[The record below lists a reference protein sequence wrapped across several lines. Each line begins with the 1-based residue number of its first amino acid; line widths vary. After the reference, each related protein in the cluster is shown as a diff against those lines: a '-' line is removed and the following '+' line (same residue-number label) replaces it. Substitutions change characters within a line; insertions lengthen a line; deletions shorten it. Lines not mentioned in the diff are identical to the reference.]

1 MAEIIIDHLDGITQV
16 IFNRPEVRNALT
28 FEMYDRVYDLCTE
41 ANTSRE
47 IKAIIFAGSG
57 SSAFASGTDIGL
69 LQSLGNGKDGIDYEE
84 RIERVI
90 GAVERCRAPTIAA
103 IAGACT
109 GGGAALATACDLR
122 VGAKNMKFGYPMA
135 KTLGNCLSLANSA
148 RLAFLIGP
156 GRFKELLFT
165 ARLMGAEEGYAAGLI
180 NEIVDAP
187 EEVLSYARALAV
199 RIIRHAPLT
208 IWAAKEALFR
218 IYAKLQS
225 VDFNDVIERSY
236 GSNDFQLGV
245 NSFINKETPKWSG
258 E

>member
-1 MAEIIIDHLDGITQV
+1 
-16 IFNRPEVRNALT
+16 
-28 FEMYDRVYDLCTE
+28 
-41 ANTSRE
+41 
-47 IKAIIFAGSG
+47 
-57 SSAFASGTDIGL
+57 
-69 LQSLGNGKDGIDYEE
+69 
-84 RIERVI
+84 
-90 GAVERCRAPTIAA
+90 
-103 IAGACT
+103 
-109 GGGAALATACDLR
+109 
-122 VGAKNMKFGYPMA
+122 
-135 KTLGNCLSLANSA
+135 
-148 RLAFLIGP
+148 
-156 GRFKELLFT
+156 
-165 ARLMGAEEGYAAGLI
+165 LI